1 MTNRMPRNR
10 AFTLLVPPKS
20 NAFLTACS
28 RVTASEPVSS
38 FSLSRRRASVL
49 EQHPIGKLLPA
60 MTAEQFAFVKA
71 DIAKRGQSD
80 SILLLDGMVLDGWH
94 RYQMCLE
101 LGIKPKFKRLR
112 KGADALAEV
121 ISRNLAR
128 RQLTPGQRYGVLLR
142 VAEQYPQVRASLN
155 AVKAEARR
163 RQEGGK
169 PQRRQ
174 RSSEVIGQMAGVS
187 HATVERVDRLRKL
200 DPARFNDVVDGKAGL
215 TEAIHAAAS

>member
-1 MTNRMPRNR
+1 M
-10 AFTLLVPPKS
+10 
-20 NAFLTACS
+20 
-28 RVTASEPVSS
+28 
-38 FSLSRRRASVL
+38 L

-128 RQLTPGQRYGVLLR
+128 RRADPRPALRRPPAGRGAVPPGPGQ
-142 VAEQYPQVRASLN
+142 
-155 AVKAEARR
+155 
-163 RQEGGK
+163 
-169 PQRRQ
+169 PQRR
-174 RSSEVIGQMAGVS
+174 EGGGKEAAG
-187 HATVERVDRLRKL
+187 R
-200 DPARFNDVVDGKAGL
+200 G
-215 TEAIHAAAS
+215 